1 MKASIKVQV
10 NDRTKR
16 LMEREYSSVDDLKA
30 TIKQSFEIQEPI
42 QSIQLTYTDEKDEL
56 YIMDIND
63 LWAAFE
69 SSKGQTLK
77 VTAKIENFQ
86 IPQIESE
93 EDEDP
98 RIELDVDVSPDQFEE
113 LKQSINQIS
122 KEMNLGNEEESS
134 DEEEDECMAENMEE
148 EKEREEENQKF
159 RDFRFADVF
168 SKVEDVVNSNEKVK
182 LRDIFKAVED
192 ACIGTNA
199 EKVARK
205 FIRKFRKAHCGGPLK
220 AVMKML
226 HKAGKKRHHKRNA
239 DEANM
244 PRFGERHCQR
254 WQNRCQKE
262 EPCER

>member
-16 LMEREYSSVDDLKA
+16 LLEREYSSVDDLKA

-134 DEEEDECMAENMEE
+134 DEEEEECMAEKMEE
-148 EKEREEENQKF
+148 EKEKEEENQKF
-159 RDFRFADVF
+159 
-168 SKVEDVVNSNEKVK
+168 
-182 LRDIFKAVED
+182 
-192 ACIGTNA
+192 
-199 EKVARK
+199 
-205 FIRKFRKAHCGGPLK
+205 
-220 AVMKML
+220 
-226 HKAGKKRHHKRNA
+226 
-239 DEANM
+239 
-244 PRFGERHCQR
+244 
-254 WQNRCQKE
+254 
-262 EPCER
+262 